1 MPKRKMK
8 EAERLF
14 KLGYRKVDP
23 TKERVMAYQEFKDAC
38 QSNFRAGTEQGFQ
51 AGYLE
56 GKKKS
61 RELAFG
67 DMADLWTEVAKSHQT
82 ASSYAKTLA
91 DIHRAMGPKPN
102 AEAKE
107 EKK

>member
-1 MPKRKMK
+1 MPKKVS
-8 EAERLF
+8 
-14 KLGYRKVDP
+14 KLEGKKRVWLDP
-23 TKERVMAYQEFKDAC
+23 ATQRVIGFEELQGLK
-38 QSNFRAGTEQGFQ
+38 QSSAQAGLEQGFQ
-51 AGYLE
+51 AGYME

-67 DMADLWTEVAKSHQT
+67 DMGELWTEVAKAHQT

-91 DIHRAMGPKPN
+91 DIHNSMAPKVKPPAEGSAM
-102 AEAKE
+102 